1 MTCISKTYIAGH
13 TGLVGQAFVR
23 KIQSD
28 GDSTLLFRTH
38 KELDLTK
45 QEAVSAFFSEE
56 KPDLVIL
63 AAAKVGGIHANSI
76 YPAEFIYENLMIQS
90 NIIHQSYLHGV
101 KKLVYIGSTCAYP
114 KQTTQ
119 PMKEESL
126 LTGSLEPTNEP
137 YAVAKIAGLKMC
149 ESYNRQYGTNYSMI
163 MPTNLYGIHDNF
175 HPENSHVIPGLM
187 RRIHEA
193 KMNENPEVSIWGSGL
208 AKREFLFVDDLIEAC
223 MFLLDNNE
231 DNAPINI
238 GSQEE
243 VSIRELAEIM
253 SEVLGYKGD
262 LVFDTS
268 KPDGMPLKKV
278 DTSKMDALGW
288 KSSTSLR
295 EGLNTV
301 YQWYLSNNVSQNN
314 HAKELYQ

>member
-1 MTCISKTYIAGH
+1 MSFSPETIYIAGH

-23 KIQSD
+23 KFQSD
-28 GDSTLLFRTH
+28 GNSTLLLRTQVV
-38 KELDLTK
+38 LDLTN
-45 QEAVSAFFSEE
+45 QGEVSNFFSAE

-63 AAAKVGGIHANSI
+63 AAAKVGGIHANST

-90 NIIHQSYLHGV
+90 NVIHQSYLHGV
-101 KKLVYIGSTCAYP
+101 KKLVYLGSTCAYP
-114 KQTTQ
+114 KQTPQ
-119 PMKEESL
+119 PMKEENL

-149 ESYNRQYGTNYSMI
+149 ESYNMQYGTSYRTV

-175 HPENSHVIPGLM
+175 HPENSHVIPGMM

-193 KMNENPEVSIWGSGL
+193 KMADSPEVEIWGSGL
-208 AKREFLFVDDLIEAC
+208 PKREFLFVDDLVEAC
-223 MFLLDNNE
+223 LFLLDY
-231 DNAPINI
+231 DKDYSPVNI

-243 VSIRELAEIM
+243 VSIRELAIM
-253 SEVLGYKGD
+253 MNEVLGYKGR
-262 LVFDTS
+262 LAFDTS

-288 KSSTSLR
+288 KARTPLR
-295 EGLNTV
+295 EGLQKV
-301 YQWYLSNNVSQNN
+301 YCWFLTNNISKNN
-314 HAKELYQ
+314 KS